1 MSKAEQAPAVNKS
14 SVTNG
19 FLALSRSKLTTRIAI
34 TIFMSI
40 LIVEAVILVPSYHN
54 FKRDLLARLADT
66 GQTAVI
72 TGFQNHVRSILGTGG
87 AEQENPLI
95 TGEKI
100 SRITRFKGGTLYDE
114 DGEKIGS
121 FGEIPE
127 LSLTEYRQNQEKAR
141 LNSDET
147 RYDTVWLP
155 QETGL
160 PFVVISRL
168 DASWIAA
175 ELTAFTW
182 RIIGLV
188 LLLSISIS
196 VVALVFLGRM
206 VLNPLL
212 ELRSHLIRAQ
222 EDPGNTDRVAM
233 SGSQIKN
240 EFGEMVTALN
250 VLLSR
255 VSDLRV
261 AERAMN
267 EQRFTDFA
275 NSASDWFWET
285 DQDLNITMVSDGFPD
300 IPGVSTKDMVGK
312 NWTALKHDRIRVENL
327 DDYLGVMTQQGCF
340 RDMEFSY
347 ICKEDRQHYQSLSA
361 NPYYNNDGS
370 FAGYRGTGRDISISY
385 IAEKKLREAKMQAE
399 KAQVV
404 AEDANRA
411 KSQFLTNMSHELR
424 TPLNAINGFS
434 EVIIQTAQLKDEDK
448 HYADFAQD
456 IYQSGNRLL
465 EILNDILDLSR
476 IEADAMELSE
486 DAFDVKSLITFCNK
500 EMTGTFEKEVR
511 KKDIT
516 FISAHLQDDIYLNAD
531 AKKLKQVLRNLLSN
545 AVKFNKQGGE
555 VQFSILEEEAG
566 DICFEIRDTG
576 IGIAEKDL
584 SGVLKPFQQANG
596 QITRS
601 HEGTGLGLAISAA
614 LIDLHEGGF
623 IIESQLGEGTIVK
636 FSLPVTRR
644 IKIEDGQMV
653 AYA

>member
-1 MSKAEQAPAVNKS
+1 
-14 SVTNG
+14 
-19 FLALSRSKLTTRIAI
+19 
-34 TIFMSI
+34 
-40 LIVEAVILVPSYHN
+40 
-54 FKRDLLARLADT
+54 
-66 GQTAVI
+66 
-72 TGFQNHVRSILGTGG
+72 
-87 AEQENPLI
+87 
-95 TGEKI
+95 
-100 SRITRFKGGTLYDE
+100 
-114 DGEKIGS
+114 
-121 FGEIPE
+121 
-127 LSLTEYRQNQEKAR
+127 
-141 LNSDET
+141 
-147 RYDTVWLP
+147 
-155 QETGL
+155 
-160 PFVVISRL
+160 
-168 DASWIAA
+168 
-175 ELTAFTW
+175 
-182 RIIGLV
+182 
-188 LLLSISIS
+188 
-196 VVALVFLGRM
+196 
-206 VLNPLL
+206 
-212 ELRSHLIRAQ
+212 
-222 EDPGNTDRVAM
+222 M

-285 DQDLNITMVSDGFPD
+285 DQDLDITMVSDGFPD

-327 DDYLGVMTQQGCF
+327 DDYLVVMTQQGCF

-385 IAEKKLREAKMQAE
+385 IAEKKLREAKIQAE
-399 KAQVV
+399 KAQVI
-404 AEDANRA
+404 AEEANRA

-434 EVIIQTAQLKDEDK
+434 EVIIQTALQKDEDK

-545 AVKFNKQGGE
+545 AVKFNKEGGE
-555 VQFSILEEEAG
+555 VQFNILEEETG
-566 DICFEIRDTG
+566 DIGFEIRDTG

-584 SGVLKPFQQANG
+584 SAVLKPFQQANG

-623 IIESQLGEGTIVK
+623 IIESQLGEGTTVK